1 MFRYFVPLARTRF
14 PFLLTVLLPL
24 LLAAC
29 SAAWPAEDSPRDQCG
44 PIQPSQSDV
53 RFAVGF
59 AAKLFDPNQWERSY
73 TVEPYKTVVLRED
86 QSIGAIAHTEYLLW
100 NCGYT
105 ESDLDNYFSQ
115 GYFDVVFSNYDGYTM
130 NKSCQE
136 KKLSLYEFDAVFQ
149 GAPYVVRYWVNQQSR
164 TRVLI
169 FMLVYPRERQAE
181 LETMA
186 RQVFPNLVSCP

>member
-1 MFRYFVPLARTRF
+1 MFRYSASIARLILLLAMLF
-14 PFLLTVLLPL
+14 PL
-24 LLAAC
+24 LLVSC
-29 SAAWPAEDSPRDQCG
+29 SAGWTSEDSPRDQCG
-44 PIQPSQSDV
+44 PIQPSLDDV

-59 AAKLFDPNQWERSY
+59 ASKLFDPNQWERSY
-73 TVEPYKTVVLRED
+73 TVEAYKTVVLREN

-115 GYFDVVFSNYDGYTM
+115 EYFDVVFSNYDGYTM

-136 KKLSLYEFDAVFQ
+136 KKLSLYEFDAVSQ
-149 GAPYVVRYWVNQQSR
+149 GAPYVVRYWVNQQSK

-169 FMLVYPRERQAE
+169 FMLVYPRENQAA
-181 LETMA
+181 LEAMA
-186 RQVFPNLVSCP
+186 RQVFPDLVSCP

>member
-1 MFRYFVPLARTRF
+1 MFRYSTSLSRFVLAVA
-14 PFLLTVLLPL
+14 FLL

-29 SAAWPAEDSPRDQCG
+29 SATWPAEDSPRDQCG
-44 PIQPSQSDV
+44 PIQPSWRDV

-59 AAKLFDPNQWERSY
+59 AAKFFDPEQWERTY
-73 TVEPYKTVVLRED
+73 TVEPYKTVVLREN

-115 GYFDVVFSNYDGYTM
+115 EYFDVVFSNYDGYTM

-136 KKLSLYEFDAVFQ
+136 GKLSLYEFDAVSQ
-149 GAPYVVRYWVNQQSR
+149 GAPYIVRYWVKQQSK

-169 FMLVYPRERQAE
+169 FMLVYPRESQVA

-186 RQVFPNLVSCP
+186 GQVFPNLVSCP